1 MRNLQRI
8 IAAFIC
14 AAFIFIYP
22 KHSLSQQTLTQIN
35 GWNTYV
41 HLPASYNSSTASY
54 PTIIFFPGLGEIGTN
69 PARLISNGPGAY
81 ISQGWNGNVNID
93 GTTVEFIVISIQ
105 PPAAYPNEIAINDK
119 IQRIKAAYRVDNN
132 RLYLT
137 GLSHGGW
144 CSTTFVT
151 GDAYG
156 GPYNYANQV
165 AAVVEVQGV
174 VPDDNGPYPNLFDNF
189 ANSGG
194 RLLGLEQIYDNRG
207 MPTRVNRMNATKPN
221 SAIYVQTNFGGGG
234 HCCWNQFYGGGG
246 VQPAN
251 FILDGRSENIYQWMA
266 RQSRNGNTVNPPAN
280 VAPVANAGADIN
292 ITLPTATATLN
303 GSATDADGTISSYQ
317 WTKISGPSGGTIANP
332 TAAQTTLSALTEGTY
347 QYQLQV
353 KDNAGATATDQV
365 QVTVNAAVNLSPAV
379 NPANTLNGLDY
390 KYYEGSWSVLPNF
403 ASLTP
408 VKTGIVNNF
417 DLSIANRTD
426 QFGVE
431 FTGYISV
438 PADGIYTFYTTSDD
452 GSKLWIDNRVVVDN
466 DGLHGAIEKSG
477 SIGLKAGKHYL
488 RAQFFEQ
495 AGNQVFAVGYESAG
509 MIKQLIPASALYR
522 EAAIVPANVAPV
534 ANAGTNQSIIT
545 NSTILNG
552 SGTDSD
558 GNIVRY
564 EWTQISGPSI
574 VIISNTAVANATVNG
589 LANGVYVF
597 QLVVTDN
604 AGATGT
610 ATVQV
615 SVDIPADPPGSGS
628 SGRSINVNIFG
639 GLNAISDSKWNNWN
653 ITSNRTSNLFL
664 FEDRSSSTVTASLSG
679 DIMLVDNGDGY
690 ATSST
695 LPPAPVLRYNAA
707 ATSQRDLILKGLLP
721 GQYYDLEFYASRKN
735 TGNKTLVTIDNK
747 VDTINT
753 DNNVYDYAQF
763 SEVKANEAGVI
774 SINISRIGIWNYL
787 SGFRITEKSE
797 VMASKSAT
805 NAKQEMEAKVY
816 RGETLVESFSNSVS
830 VSPNPFTGFFKVQ
843 LNEKSAGEYILRL
856 SSQAGQT
863 VYNKRILKQSSPLI
877 ETINVSNLNSG
888 VYILQIISVTTG
900 QSVVHK
906 VVKN

>member
-1 MRNLQRI
+1 MVPEHTSARVG
-8 IAAFIC
+8 
-14 AAFIFIYP
+14 
-22 KHSLSQQTLTQIN
+22 T
-35 GWNTYV
+35 
-41 HLPASYNSSTASY
+41 
-54 PTIIFFPGLGEIGTN
+54 EI
-69 PARLISNGPGAY
+69 

-332 TAAQTTLSALTEGTY
+332 TAAQTTLSALAEGTY

-353 KDNAGATATDQV
+353 KDNGGATATDQV
-365 QVTVNAAVNLSPAV
+365 QVTVNAAVSLSPAV

-403 ASLTP
+403 AGLTP

-639 GLNAISDSKWNNWN
+639 A
-653 ITSNRTSNLFL
+653 
-664 FEDRSSSTVTASLSG
+664 E
-679 DIMLVDNGDGY
+679 
-690 ATSST
+690 
-695 LPPAPVLRYNAA
+695 
-707 ATSQRDLILKGLLP
+707 
-721 GQYYDLEFYASRKN
+721 
-735 TGNKTLVTIDNK
+735 
-747 VDTINT
+747 
-753 DNNVYDYAQF
+753 
-763 SEVKANEAGVI
+763 EV
-774 SINISRIGIWNYL
+774 
-787 SGFRITEKSE
+787 
-797 VMASKSAT
+797 
-805 NAKQEMEAKVY
+805 
-816 RGETLVESFSNSVS
+816 
-830 VSPNPFTGFFKVQ
+830 
-843 LNEKSAGEYILRL
+843 
-856 SSQAGQT
+856 
-863 VYNKRILKQSSPLI
+863 
-877 ETINVSNLNSG
+877 
-888 VYILQIISVTTG
+888 
-900 QSVVHK
+900 
-906 VVKN
+906 